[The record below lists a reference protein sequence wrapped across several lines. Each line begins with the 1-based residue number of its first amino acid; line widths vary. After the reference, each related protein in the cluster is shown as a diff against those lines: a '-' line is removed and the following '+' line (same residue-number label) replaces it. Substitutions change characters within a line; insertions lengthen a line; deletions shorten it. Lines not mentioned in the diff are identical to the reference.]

1 MKNRTFQRLFP
12 LLRMGSILLAAV
24 LFCAALIGVNA
35 QLTVGTNEERNLAT
49 YLGLA
54 LTAVVTYLLQDVP
67 KMLVGRHFGWKLV
80 RYEAF
85 GRVYQA
91 DGTGAFVRVPVPAQ
105 RRLRYQPYLLPPE
118 DASRHDVTLYTLCP
132 LLYGGAL
139 AVVFGV
145 LTLLTLG
152 QPVSL
157 VLCEL
162 AMGGVVLVMT
172 CILPMD
178 ERFIASPMAI
188 ARMLRDPEQL
198 AEWLYFARM
207 KANGGVEV
215 TDVSIENIPQPATVK
230 TCQDAICVF
239 QRAQIALMVQ
249 CDARKAYGLMKQVL
263 ESEARLSY
271 TAWKLLLSDGVVA
284 ELLAGEPGEFT
295 ALYRGKA
302 GAAIRQV
309 MFRMV
314 DYALPAYAV
323 AMLVTHEAREAE
335 VVRNTLAPVREKM
348 PELDALMK
356 AIEEKA
362 ARIES

>member
-1 MKNRTFQRLFP
+1 
-12 LLRMGSILLAAV
+12 
-24 LFCAALIGVNA
+24 
-35 QLTVGTNEERNLAT
+35 
-49 YLGLA
+49 
-54 LTAVVTYLLQDVP
+54 
-67 KMLVGRHFGWKLV
+67 MLVGRHFGWKLV

-105 RRLRYQPYLLPPE
+105 SRLRYQPYLLPPE
-118 DASRHDVTLYTLCP
+118 DAPRHDVTLYTLCP

-249 CDARKAYGLMKQVL
+249 CDAQKAYGLMKQVL

-362 ARIES
+362 ARIER

>member
-91 DGTGAFVRVPVPAQ
+91 DGTGAFVRIQAPAQ
-105 RRLRYQPYLLPPE
+105 SRLRYQPYLLPPE
-118 DASRHDVTLYTLCP
+118 DAPRHDVTLYTLCP

-152 QPVSL
+152 RPVSL

-207 KANGGVEV
+207 KANGGVKV
-215 TDVSIENIPQPATVK
+215 TDV
-230 TCQDAICVF
+230 
-239 QRAQIALMVQ
+239 
-249 CDARKAYGLMKQVL
+249 
-263 ESEARLSY
+263 
-271 TAWKLLLSDGVVA
+271 
-284 ELLAGEPGEFT
+284 
-295 ALYRGKA
+295 
-302 GAAIRQV
+302 
-309 MFRMV
+309 
-314 DYALPAYAV
+314 
-323 AMLVTHEAREAE
+323 
-335 VVRNTLAPVREKM
+335 
-348 PELDALMK
+348 
-356 AIEEKA
+356 
-362 ARIES
+362 

>member
-1 MKNRTFQRLFP
+1 M
-12 LLRMGSILLAAV
+12 
-24 LFCAALIGVNA
+24 
-35 QLTVGTNEERNLAT
+35 
-49 YLGLA
+49 
-54 LTAVVTYLLQDVP
+54 
-67 KMLVGRHFGWKLV
+67 
-80 RYEAF
+80 
-85 GRVYQA
+85 
-91 DGTGAFVRVPVPAQ
+91 
-105 RRLRYQPYLLPPE
+105 
-118 DASRHDVTLYTLCP
+118 
-132 LLYGGAL
+132 
-139 AVVFGV
+139 
-145 LTLLTLG
+145 
-152 QPVSL
+152 
-157 VLCEL
+157 LCEL
-162 AMGGVVLVMT
+162 AMGGVVLVMM

-249 CDARKAYGLMKQVL
+249 CDAQKAYGLMKQVL

-302 GAAIRQV
+302 GTAIRQV

-323 AMLVTHEAREAE
+323 ATLVTHEAREAE

>member
-105 RRLRYQPYLLPPE
+105 SRLRYQPYLLPPE
-118 DASRHDVTLYTLCP
+118 DAPRHDVTLYTLCP

-139 AVVFGV
+139 
-145 LTLLTLG
+145 
-152 QPVSL
+152 PVSL

-172 CILPMD
+172 CILPME

-198 AEWLYFARM
+198 SEWLYFARM
-207 KANGGVEV
+207 KANGGGEV

-239 QRAQIALMVQ
+239 QQAQIALMVQ
-249 CDARKAYGLMKQVL
+249 CDAQKAYGLMKQVL

-302 GAAIRQV
+302 GTAIRQV

-323 AMLVTHEAREAE
+323 ATLVTHEAREAE

>member
-1 MKNRTFQRLFP
+1 M
-12 LLRMGSILLAAV
+12 
-24 LFCAALIGVNA
+24 
-35 QLTVGTNEERNLAT
+35 
-49 YLGLA
+49 
-54 LTAVVTYLLQDVP
+54 
-67 KMLVGRHFGWKLV
+67 
-80 RYEAF
+80 
-85 GRVYQA
+85 
-91 DGTGAFVRVPVPAQ
+91 
-105 RRLRYQPYLLPPE
+105 
-118 DASRHDVTLYTLCP
+118 TLYTLCP

-139 AVVFGV
+139 AAVFGV

-178 ERFIASPMAI
+178 ERFIASPMAT

-207 KANGGVEV
+207 KANGRVQV

-249 CDARKAYGLMKQVL
+249 CDAQKAYGLMKQVL

>member
-105 RRLRYQPYLLPPE
+105 SRLRYQPYLLPPE

-139 AVVFGV
+139 AVVVGV

-215 TDVSIENIPQPATVK
+215 TDV
-230 TCQDAICVF
+230 
-239 QRAQIALMVQ
+239 
-249 CDARKAYGLMKQVL
+249 
-263 ESEARLSY
+263 
-271 TAWKLLLSDGVVA
+271 
-284 ELLAGEPGEFT
+284 
-295 ALYRGKA
+295 
-302 GAAIRQV
+302 
-309 MFRMV
+309 
-314 DYALPAYAV
+314 
-323 AMLVTHEAREAE
+323 
-335 VVRNTLAPVREKM
+335 
-348 PELDALMK
+348 
-356 AIEEKA
+356 
-362 ARIES
+362 

>member
-91 DGTGAFVRVPVPAQ
+91 DGTGAFVRIQAPAQ
-105 RRLRYQPYLLPPE
+105 SRLRYQPYLLPPE
-118 DASRHDVTLYTLCP
+118 DAPRHDVTLYTLCP
-132 LLYGGAL
+132 LLYGGTL

-162 AMGGVVLVMT
+162 AMGGVVLAMT

-215 TDVSIENIPQPATVK
+215 TDVSIENIPQPAAVK

-249 CDARKAYGLMKQVL
+249 CDAQKAYGLMKQVL
-263 ESEARLSY
+263 KSEARLSY

-314 DYALPAYAV
+314 DYVLPAYAV